1 VFFRKDNRQG
11 SRDAVVQGARWI
23 PREHEKGLR
32 KSDPLIKN
40 LSGILTSRIC
50 GTRSLSRS
58 FVHENLTSRMDGKD
72 IVKRERSYQEFVE
85 ARTQILAIGDRS
97 RQGSARGYS
106 ERAYE

>member
-1 VFFRKDNRQG
+1 
-11 SRDAVVQGARWI
+11 
-23 PREHEKGLR
+23 
-32 KSDPLIKN
+32 
-40 LSGILTSRIC
+40 
-50 GTRSLSRS
+50 
-58 FVHENLTSRMDGKD
+58 MDGKD